1 MTLRVASGIVGSIL
15 MISIMFLSIIWPF
28 SLNLAIALVSC
39 CSVCEL
45 IILKKEPKFEILSIS
60 SVLFSICRSLLGPG
74 TIWQMSMYLYTLVC
88 LIIAITRFI
97 KNKKKS
103 YGEQNSVWNVW
114 FIFFLNIIISVSLGT
129 IICTRNLDK
138 NLGLFFAFISLGIAW
153 SCDIGAYIFGKQFGK
168 TKLCPYVSPKKT
180 LEGAIG
186 GIILCITYSL
196 IISVICKWIFKLEI
210 NYMIILILSALGAP
224 IAILGDLCFSLI
236 KRLLNVKDFGII
248 IPGHGGILDRFDS
261 VIFVSPFI
269 LLSLKI
275 LKKLNQ
281 TYCFF

>member
-1 MTLRVASGIVGSIL
+1 M
-15 MISIMFLSIIWPF
+15 
-28 SLNLAIALVSC
+28 
-39 CSVCEL
+39 
-45 IILKKEPKFEILSIS
+45 
-60 SVLFSICRSLLGPG
+60 
-74 TIWQMSMYLYTLVC
+74 
-88 LIIAITRFI
+88 
-97 KNKKKS
+97 
-103 YGEQNSVWNVW
+103 
-114 FIFFLNIIISVSLGT
+114 NIIISVSLGT

-138 NLGLFFAFISLGIAW
+138 NLGLFFSFISLGIAW

-261 VIFVSPFI
+261 VIFFSPFI